1 MKKIIILVAIL
12 IIAGCDNNKVT
23 NEYKIYEKYIDELE
37 NTTNFIEQNNYDLEI
52 EIEQI
57 NEKESMYVLTLDN
70 VKTDMY
76 EIEVIVIHNKKTED
90 IYPSSGIFEDKIDI
104 SKNDRKVKGIQLIGF
119 IEDEENIE
127 FKALIKYN
135 DFNGEPKKDY
145 YIKQF

>member
-1 MKKIIILVAIL
+1 MIIAIL
-12 IIAGCDNNKVT
+12 IIVGCDNNKVT

-76 EIEVIVIHNKKTED
+76 EIEVIVTHNKNTED
-90 IYPSSGIFEDKIDI
+90 IYPSSGIFEEKIDI
-104 SKNDRKVKGIQLIGF
+104 SKNDEEVKGIQLIGF
-119 IEDEENIE
+119 IENTENIE
-127 FKALIKYN
+127 FKTLIKYK
-135 DFNGEPKKDY
+135 DSNGESKKDY

>member
-1 MKKIIILVAIL
+1 MIIAIL
-12 IIAGCDNNKVT
+12 IIVGCDNNKVT

-37 NTTNFIEQNNYDLEI
+37 NATNFIEQNNYDLEI

-76 EIEVIVIHNKKTED
+76 EIEVIVIHNKNTEN
-90 IYPSSGIFEDKIDI
+90 IYPSSGIFEEKIDI
-104 SKNDRKVKGIQLIGF
+104 SKNDEEVKGIQLIGF
-119 IEDEENIE
+119 IENTENIE
-127 FKALIKYN
+127 FKTLIKYK
-135 DFNGEPKKDY
+135 DSNGESKKDY

>member
-1 MKKIIILVAIL
+1 MIIAIL
-12 IIAGCDNNKVT
+12 IIVGCDNNKVT

-76 EIEVIVIHNKKTED
+76 EIEVIVIHNKNTED
-90 IYPSSGIFEDKIDI
+90 IYPSSGIYEEKIDI
-104 SKNDRKVKGIQLIGF
+104 SKNDEEVKGIQLIGF
-119 IEDEENIE
+119 IENTENIE
-127 FKALIKYN
+127 FKTLIKYK
-135 DFNGEPKKDY
+135 DSNGESKKDY

>member
-1 MKKIIILVAIL
+1 MIIAIL
-12 IIAGCDNNKVT
+12 IIVGCDNNKVT

-37 NTTNFIEQNNYDLEI
+37 NATNFIEQNNYDLEI

-76 EIEVIVIHNKKTED
+76 EIEVIVIHNKNTED
-90 IYPSSGIFEDKIDI
+90 IYPSSGIFEEKIDI
-104 SKNDRKVKGIQLIGF
+104 SKNDEEVKGIQLIGF
-119 IEDEENIE
+119 IENTENIE
-127 FKALIKYN
+127 FKTLIKYK
-135 DFNGEPKKDY
+135 DSNGESKKDY